1 MTEINE
7 YIPKGG
13 WMRYNRMRRL
23 KEKAKGVALGTLSL
37 LAILVAYGIVGA
49 MEVC

>member
-7 YIPKGG
+7 YIPRGG

-37 LAILVAYGIVGA
+37 LAILAAYGIVGA
-49 MEVC
+49 MEVS

>member
-7 YIPKGG
+7 YIPRGG

-23 KEKAKGVALGTLSL
+23 KEKAKGAALGILSL
-37 LAILVAYGIVGA
+37 LVILAAYGIVGA

>member
-37 LAILVAYGIVGA
+37 LAILAAYGIVGA

>member
-13 WMRYNRMRRL
+13 MARFNRMRRL
-23 KEKAKGVALGTLSL
+23 REKAKGVALGTLSL
-37 LAILVAYGIVGA
+37 LAILAAYGIVGA
-49 MEVC
+49 MEAC

>member
-1 MTEINE
+1 MQFDE

-13 WMRYNRMRRL
+13 WMRYNRMRRIREKV
-23 KEKAKGVALGTLSL
+23 KEAVLGTLFL
-37 LAILVAYGIVGA
+37 LVILAAYGVVGA

>member
-13 WMRYNRMRRL
+13 WKRFNRMRRL
-23 KEKAKGVALGTLSL
+23 REKAKGAALGTLFL
-37 LAILVAYGIVGA
+37 LGILAAYGIVGA